1 MRMRKCEFT
10 LLREICQP
18 SGAGFRVLF
27 DTNNH
32 SLKAVPQRWKLIAEA
47 NS

>member
-18 SGAGFRVLF
+18 PRAGFRVLF

-32 SLKAVPQRWKLIAEA
+32 SLKGCATALEA
-47 NS
+47 DS